1 MKKYSVIYAD
11 PPWRYKVYSKKG
23 LGRSAESHY
32 PTMSLED
39 IKALPIGELA
49 AKDCALFMW
58 ITFPCMQE
66 AFQVLEAWGFE
77 YKTTAFVWI
86 KQNRV
91 SDSLFWG
98 MGYWTRANAE
108 LCILATKGHPKRAS
122 PGVHQVIMS
131 HIEEH
136 SKKPEEARNR
146 IVQLMGD
153 VPRIELFARQSPEGW
168 DVWGNEVECSITLGK
183 EVPNGVCTG
192 PEGPE
197 SCQDEGHVQPD
208 KAAAHLL
215 RNGGT
220 DWSAAFLFAPG
231 FRRQLCRYPW
241 NDGSYAPGFLS
252 RYVREKWSAVGK
264 AAVIL
269 CPGAIPA
276 PENPAL

>member
-11 PPWRYKVYSKKG
+11 PPWQYRVYSKKG

-32 PTMSLED
+32 PTMNLED
-39 IKALPIGELA
+39 IKALPVGELA
-49 AKDCALFMW
+49 DKDCALFMW

-66 AFQVLEAWGFE
+66 AFQVLDAWGFT
-77 YKTTAFVWI
+77 YKTVAFVWI

-122 PGVHQVIMS
+122 PGVHQVIVS

-136 SKKPEEARNR
+136 SKKPEEARSR

-168 DVWGNEVECSITLGK
+168 DVWGNEVECSIHFGK
-183 EVPNGVCTG
+183 EVPNGICAG

-197 SCQDEGHVQPD
+197 PCQNEGHV
-208 KAAAHLL
+208 
-215 RNGGT
+215 
-220 DWSAAFLFAPG
+220 
-231 FRRQLCRYPW
+231 
-241 NDGSYAPGFLS
+241 
-252 RYVREKWSAVGK
+252 
-264 AAVIL
+264 
-269 CPGAIPA
+269 
-276 PENPAL
+276 